1 MVRTVNMHNY
11 LLSDLRGKQKYNN
24 DIDTSNVLGL
34 IRETLDDFK
43 SDDEQVKPK
52 VRKSCDLMDP

>member
-1 MVRTVNMHNY
+1 MHNY
-11 LLSDLRGKQKYNN
+11 LLSDPRGKQKYNN